1 MLYLWYGVVLRLKV
15 HPREQMAQKKRSSR
29 KSLSLI
35 FTFTKK
41 LLIKSGTC
49 VGHLNTVWY
58 WGRKFKRNNLQKF
71 KCPGGSWN
79 WSTQFLSLRWTDE
92 SLTRKLILLR
102 LRVWYP
108 LFPERSF
115 LTHRS
120 FSSRRAN
127 VVATVGKWTLTS
139 RHGWS
144 AKLSV
149 SPSTVSRFFTKII

>member
-1 MLYLWYGVVLRLKV
+1 MSRWLRRRGLQES
-15 HPREQMAQKKRSSR
+15 HCH
-29 KSLSLI
+29 LSLLL
-35 FTFTKK
+35 KK
-41 LLIKSGTC
+41 NCWSNPALAWGIRTQFGLG
-49 VGHLNTVWY
+49 
-58 WGRKFKRNNLQKF
+58 GRKFKRNNLQKF

-79 WSTQFLSLRWTDE
+79 WSTQFLSLRWTDA

-144 AKLSV
+144 AKLSA